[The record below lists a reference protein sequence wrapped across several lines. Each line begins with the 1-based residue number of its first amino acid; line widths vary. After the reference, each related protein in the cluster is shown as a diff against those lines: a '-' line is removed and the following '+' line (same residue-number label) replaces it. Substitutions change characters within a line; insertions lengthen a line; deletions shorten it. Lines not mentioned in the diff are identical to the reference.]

1 LGAVADGT
9 GGAALG
15 GTVAYNATTYNYLDH
30 RKPNAAKLSEKEIY
44 ERASEECQNG
54 NEQACRTKQELAVL
68 SAQRDA
74 LLKQACT
81 SGPTQQCRILV
92 AEAKMMGNV
101 VLGQYGQLVWANSP
115 DSNFPLNVATIGPIP
130 PNQAA
135 KEAWHNQQ
143 AGNLAEGLIL
153 GGSIAGGELL
163 AGSGVLLGVG
173 NTGRF
178 IMQTLRTEAQLLKFG
193 YQYYVVPGAI
203 STSIWLANPTNV
215 QNAMDFYLGATGRD
229 PNMPTSTWGMIGS
242 IVNDPLLPVK
252 TWDQLKK
259 KFWGDK

>member
-1 LGAVADGT
+1 MELPE
-9 GGAALG
+9 
-15 GTVAYNATTYNYLDH
+15 NNYLDH

-115 DSNFPLNVATIGPIP
+115 DSSFPLNVATIGLIP

-143 AGNLAEGLIL
+143 AGSLAEG
-153 GGSIAGGELL
+153 AAL
-163 AGSGVLLGVG
+163 AGTVMMPGTAYTGGIRLIQGMQAGSQATFNVL
-173 NTGRF
+173 RA
-178 IMQTLRTEAQLLKFG
+178 EAQLLKFG
-193 YQYYVVPGAI
+193 YYRYVAPTVITSTIWASNPHNLQNSIDFIQGLFPGPPPQSVGGVLGGSI
-203 STSIWLANPTNV
+203 STTI
-215 QNAMDFYLGATGRD
+215 
-229 PNMPTSTWGMIGS
+229 
-242 IVNDPLLPVK
+242 LPEGWYK
-252 TWDQLKK
+252 
-259 KFWGDK
+259 